1 MAETAMPSWM
11 KRPAAEA
18 LGSAPARD
26 QKDDYRMLVIV
37 LAKLV
42 RTGARQIATLE
53 SAVYESY
60 FASEDGE
67 ETIGHVPRV
76 AWADYEKTSGEL
88 KQKQKNGEVVDFRS
102 RGAPHV
108 RVFIN
113 VLRRILELAK
123 AGAVHADES
132 IYGPIKEYWETVIL
146 HKAPSEIGA
155 DALHFRCKKA
165 RKDSADAKGVP
176 SMAACMKNPLVS
188 AMWTAALGHM
198 VRAQKIER
206 VAGPAPKGPLER
218 EVSRIVT
225 EMQQK

>member
-1 MAETAMPSWM
+1 MAETATPSWM
-11 KRPAAEA
+11 KRPAVEA

-26 QKDDYRMLVIV
+26 QKVAKGDHRMWAIM

-42 RTGARQIATLE
+42 LTGARQIATLE
-53 SAVYESY
+53 S
-60 FASEDGE
+60 
-67 ETIGHVPRV
+67 ETIGHVCRV
-76 AWADYEKTSGEL
+76 AGSDYEKTSGEL

-102 RGAPHV
+102 RGAPYV

-155 DALHFRCKKA
+155 DVLHFRCKKA
-165 RKDSADAKGVP
+165 RKDSADAKWVL
-176 SMAACMKNPLVS
+176 SMAAWMNNPLVS
-188 AMWTAALGHM
+188 ATWTAALGYM
-198 VRAQKIER
+198 VRIQKIER
-206 VAGPAPKGPLER
+206 
-218 EVSRIVT
+218 
-225 EMQQK
+225 